1 MKSHKYH
8 KSLKQNLKI
17 EHSPTKV
24 ELSQRNHI
32 NLAICAFI
40 KLEKLRLNY
49 KMNHF
54 KIKEKIYIE
63 ALKVAYKKVDELM
76 VA

>member
-1 MKSHKYH
+1 MDLH
-8 KSLKQNLKI
+8 
-17 EHSPTKV
+17 P
-24 ELSQRNHI
+24 
-32 NLAICAFI
+32 

-54 KIKEKIYIE
+54 ALKEKIYIE
-63 ALKVAYKKVDELM
+63 ALKVAYQKVGELM